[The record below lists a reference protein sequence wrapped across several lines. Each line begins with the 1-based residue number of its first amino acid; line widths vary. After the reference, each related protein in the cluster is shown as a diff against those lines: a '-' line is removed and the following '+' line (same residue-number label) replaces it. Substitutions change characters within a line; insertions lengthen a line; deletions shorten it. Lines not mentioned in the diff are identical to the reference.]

1 MEAIYGELA
10 AFLKDLDNSN
20 WDMDKN
26 GEKRVLRCLEI
37 IDPKC
42 VLDVGANVGEWSTL
56 VSHMYS
62 TCEIHSFEIVPS
74 TYEKLVNNTK
84 FNDLIITN
92 NYGLSD
98 ATGNLVMNLSET
110 DSTVATA
117 CPIQGSQYHRDFYTA
132 EIKCEVSTG
141 SMYLNSSSISSID
154 FLKIDVEGMDFR
166 VLKGFG
172 DKLEVAK
179 VIQFEYGIFNISSH
193 DLLADF
199 FTLLEAKGFLVGKIY
214 PCRVKFFEYH
224 FENEDFGGHNYLA
237 VRKDQKNLIEVL
249 SGLN

>member
-1 MEAIYGELA
+1 MHNN
-10 AFLKDLDNSN
+10 K
-20 WDMDKN
+20 
-26 GEKRVLRCLEI
+26 
-37 IDPKC
+37 
-42 VLDVGANVGEWSTL
+42 
-56 VSHMYS
+56 
-62 TCEIHSFEIVPS
+62 IV
-74 TYEKLVNNTK
+74 
-84 FNDLIITN
+84 TN

-98 ATGNLVMNLSET
+98 TTDSIVVSLSES

-117 CPIQGSQYHRDFYTA
+117 CRIQGSQYHDDYYTA
-132 EIKCEVSTG
+132 EVECKVSTG
-141 SMYLNSSSISSID
+141 SRYLNEYNIESID

-199 FTLLEAKGFLVGKIY
+199 FLLLEDKGFLVGKIY
-214 PCRVKFFEYH
+214 PCYVKFFKYH

-237 VRKDQKNLIEVL
+237 VKKDQKNLIEVL
-249 SGLN
+249 SGPE